1 MIFLVFL
8 MYNKHEIKE
17 RPRRGG
23 KGSEAMDIKSRVTPQ
38 GKTIFILTGTD
49 TTNEVAAFQFF
60 AQAALVA
67 RYISGGNM
75 PDEYQTKAMAAII
88 QYDELREAGKIH
100 HEAGGE
106 EWAE

>member
-1 MIFLVFL
+1 M
-8 MYNKHEIKE
+8 NIKTRIE
-17 RPRRGG
+17 N
-23 KGSEAMDIKSRVTPQ
+23 
-38 GKTIFILTGTD
+38 GKTFFILTGKD
-49 TTNEVAAFQFF
+49 ETNEVAAFPYF

-75 PDEYQTKAMAAII
+75 PKEYQSRAMAAII

-106 EWAE
+106 EWAAEERRNGRASGAKKN